1 MLGAALNRHL
11 GIEMIFQTLL
21 DGGTN
26 PRIGLRRLRLLRL
39 LPRRNLHGDDFFGAA
54 YRNVRE
60 LLPDVWKLEKSNT
73 NPIGV

>member
-11 GIEMIFQTLL
+11 GVEMIFQTLL

-26 PRIGLRRLRLLRL
+26 PRIGLGRLGLLRL

-54 YRNVRE
+54 YRKTFRN
-60 LLPDVWKLEKSNT
+60 NT
-73 NPIGV
+73 RSQLVHFLRIAQAQ